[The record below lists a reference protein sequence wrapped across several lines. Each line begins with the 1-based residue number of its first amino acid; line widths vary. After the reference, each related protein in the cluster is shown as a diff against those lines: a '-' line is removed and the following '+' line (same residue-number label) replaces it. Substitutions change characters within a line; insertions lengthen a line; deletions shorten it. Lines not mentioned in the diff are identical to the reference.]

1 MINRT
6 VLVGRLTKDVEVKKT
21 GSGTS
26 MARFTLACDR
36 NKRKEDQESKA
47 DFIGCL
53 AWSQSAD
60 FLGQYG
66 KKGMLIGVD
75 GRIQTGSYEKNG
87 QTVYTTEVVADTVRI
102 LERKEKK
109 EARPVATDSH
119 SLGSYADEVS
129 AGFGTDAD
137 PYMQDG
143 QEWDPPF

>member
-1 MINRT
+1 MINRV
-6 VLVGRLTKDVEVKKT
+6 VLVGRLTKDAEIRKT
-21 GSGTS
+21 GSGIT
-26 MARFTLACDR
+26 MATFTVACDR
-36 NKRKEDQESKA
+36 MKKKDEEKQA
-47 DFIGCL
+47 DFIRCI
-53 AWSQSAD
+53 AWRQSAE
-60 FLGQYG
+60 YME
-66 KKGMLIGVD
+66 KYSAKGMVVAVD
-75 GRIQTGSYEKNG
+75 GRLQTGSCEKNG

-109 EARPVATDSH
+109 EARPVANDSR

>member
-36 NKRKEDQESKA
+36 MKRKDEQEAKA

-75 GRIQTGSYEKNG
+75 GRIQTGSYEKDG
-87 QTVYTTEVVADTVRI
+87 QTHYTTDVVCDTVKV
-102 LERKEKK
+102 LESKK
-109 EARPVATDSH
+109 ASSEPRNVATESH
-119 SLGSYADEVS
+119 SLKEYADEIS
-129 AGFGTDAD
+129 QNFGTAD
-137 PYMQDG
+137 GYITD
-143 QEWDPPF
+143 EDLPF

>member
-6 VLVGRLTKDVEVKKT
+6 VIVGRLTKDVEVRKT

-36 NKRKEDQESKA
+36 MKRKDEQEAKA

-109 EARPVATDSH
+109 EARPVATESH
-119 SLGSYADEVS
+119 SMKDYANEVS
-129 AGFGTDAD
+129 QDFGTQND
-137 PYMQDG
+137 PYITD
-143 QEWDPPF
+143 EDLPF